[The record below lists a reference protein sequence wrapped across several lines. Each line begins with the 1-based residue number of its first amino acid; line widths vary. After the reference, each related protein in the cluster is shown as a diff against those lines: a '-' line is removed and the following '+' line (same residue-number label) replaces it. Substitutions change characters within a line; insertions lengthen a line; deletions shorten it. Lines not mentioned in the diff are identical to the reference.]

1 MLAQRRSQR
10 CQRWKEEFRRRVR
23 NIAGATAN
31 PRWPHRMAPGKGRLD
46 EEENMSIYEQYVA
59 RVEQLPTTYQPGYT
73 EYKRVSRVELEI
85 WSHKKQLQELRKV
98 GVEVNS
104 SDEALK
110 LFVRPDEG
118 TYPQTFT
125 QMTLP
130 DVKPKHLK
138 TAELLHH
145 RLHMKGKM
153 ARLHTR
159 LRELKREG
167 RMMLRARRRDMADI
181 ADARFLSQ
189 GVGRTRMIYETH
201 IAIRKHSNLLK
212 AIEKTIKARLKSF
225 QRNSSKCYVDPDNE
239 PIAVEKGLQRVQI
252 RKKRNHCRHHIRI
265 PKQTET
271 LNSETTKTENVLSQ
285 EQLAKRERLDKWRA
299 TNQLGVQYTEGT
311 DRVGDYSSDKMT
323 NVEESRILRV
333 CTLNING
340 LDDNKLELVL
350 QFFAE
355 EHIDV
360 MFLIDARMDAKSGRY
375 TGKKVKRRLGV
386 GTRTHTNPCIL
397 DYGMDQTG
405 GFKRIGGIFVIVSPK
420 WGTSLKNIQDDQLGP
435 NDGPAGVM
443 SQITLA
449 TSDGHLN
456 IIGSYWP
463 NKHGAADTSEQNLWR
478 CLARYVAGH
487 RGLDRNPLALM
498 QRLAGVW
505 TQTAIKNGSKGT
517 VLCGDLNATWT
528 GDEPGGQTV
537 LERWATDLSFVNGI
551 RGISQRIGTF
561 MHTRGDE
568 GQPKTWIDHILHKGG
583 EEHIQLAAGYVSH
596 SPLWEGIFFFA
607 KNQ

>member
-1 MLAQRRSQR
+1 M
-10 CQRWKEEFRRRVR
+10 R

-31 PRWPHRMAPGKGRLD
+31 PRWPQRSAPGKGRLD

-59 RVEQLPTTYQPGYT
+59 RVEQLPTTAIPGST
-73 EYKRVSRVELEI
+73 EYKRVSRVELER
-85 WSHKKQLQELRKV
+85 WSHKKQLLELKKV

-130 DVKPKHLK
+130 DIKPKHLK
-138 TAELLHH
+138 TADLLHH
-145 RLHMKGKM
+145 RHHMKEKM

-201 IAIRKHSNLLK
+201 IAIRKHSKLLK
-212 AIEKTIKARLKSF
+212 DIEKTIKARLKSF
-225 QRNSSKCYVDPDNE
+225 QRNSSTCYVDPDEE
-239 PIAVEKGLQRVQI
+239 PITVEKGLQRAQS
-252 RKKRNHCRHHIRI
+252 RKKRTYCRHHIRI
-265 PKQTET
+265 PKQTEVRD
-271 LNSETTKTENVLSQ
+271 SETTKTETLPSQ
-285 EQLAKRERLDKWRA
+285 EQIAKRERLDRWRA
-299 TNQLGVQYTEGT
+299 TNLSGVQYTGGM
-311 DRVGDYSSDKMT
+311 DRVGDYSSDKMHM
-323 NVEESRILRV
+323 VEESRLIRV

-355 EHIDV
+355 ERIDV
-360 MFLIDARMDAKSGRY
+360 LFLIDARLDAKSGRF
-375 TGKKVKRRLGV
+375 TGKKVKRRLGT

-405 GFKRIGGIFVIVSPK
+405 GFKRIGGIFVIISPK

-435 NDGPAGVM
+435 NDGPAEVM
-443 SQITLA
+443 SQITLS
-449 TSDGHLN
+449 TSDGYLK
-456 IIGSYWP
+456 IIGAYWP
-463 NKHGAADTSEQNLWR
+463 NKH
-478 CLARYVAGH
+478 
-487 RGLDRNPLALM
+487 
-498 QRLAGVW
+498 
-505 TQTAIKNGSKGT
+505 
-517 VLCGDLNATWT
+517 
-528 GDEPGGQTV
+528 
-537 LERWATDLSFVNGI
+537 
-551 RGISQRIGTF
+551 
-561 MHTRGDE
+561 
-568 GQPKTWIDHILHKGG
+568 
-583 EEHIQLAAGYVSH
+583 
-596 SPLWEGIFFFA
+596 
-607 KNQ
+607 

>member
-1 MLAQRRSQR
+1 MLAQRRNQR
-10 CQRWKEEFRRRVR
+10 CQTWREDFCRRVR

-31 PRWPHRMAPGKGRLD
+31 PRWPQRSAPGKGRSD

-59 RVEQLPTTYQPGYT
+59 RVEQLPTTALPGST
-73 EYKRVSRVELEI
+73 EYKRVSRVELER
-85 WSHKKQLQELRKV
+85 WSHKKQLLELKKV

-130 DVKPKHLK
+130 DIKPKHLK
-138 TAELLHH
+138 TADLLHH
-145 RLHMKGKM
+145 RHHMKEKM

-201 IAIRKHSNLLK
+201 IAIRKHSKLLK
-212 AIEKTIKARLKSF
+212 DIEKTIKARLKSF
-225 QRNSSKCYVDPDNE
+225 QRNSSTCYVDPDEE
-239 PIAVEKGLQRVQI
+239 PITVEKGLQRAQS
-252 RKKRNHCRHHIRI
+252 RKKRTYCRHHIRI
-265 PKQTET
+265 PKQTEV
-271 LNSETTKTENVLSQ
+271 LDSKTTKTETLPSQ
-285 EQLAKRERLDKWRA
+285 EQIAKRERLDRWRA
-299 TNQLGVQYTEGT
+299 TNLSGVQYTGGM
-311 DRVGDYSSDKMT
+311 DRVGDYSSDKMHM
-323 NVEESRILRV
+323 VEESRIIRV

-355 EHIDV
+355 ERIDV
-360 MFLIDARMDAKSGRY
+360 LFLIDARLDAKSGRF
-375 TGKKVKRRLGV
+375 TGKKVKRRLGT

-405 GFKRIGGIFVIVSPK
+405 GFKRIGGIFVIISPK

-449 TSDGHLN
+449 TSDGYLN

-487 RGLDRNPLALM
+487 RGLDVAR
-498 QRLAGVW
+498 GG
-505 TQTAIKNGSKGT
+505 TA
-517 VLCGDLNATWT
+517 V
-528 GDEPGGQTV
+528 
-537 LERWATDLSFVNGI
+537 
-551 RGISQRIGTF
+551 
-561 MHTRGDE
+561 
-568 GQPKTWIDHILHKGG
+568 
-583 EEHIQLAAGYVSH
+583 
-596 SPLWEGIFFFA
+596 
-607 KNQ
+607 